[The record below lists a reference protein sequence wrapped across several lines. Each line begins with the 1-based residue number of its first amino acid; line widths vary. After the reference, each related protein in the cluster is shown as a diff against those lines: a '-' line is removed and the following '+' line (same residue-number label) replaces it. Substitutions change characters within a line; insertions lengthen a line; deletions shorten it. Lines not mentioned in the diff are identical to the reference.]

1 MGDKM
6 ILDKEIKFLLKL
18 FDKLRIESRILGL
31 KEVER
36 GECSFN
42 MGIRDILNISESFYD
57 AFYTK
62 LSAAEERCVY
72 TYTDRFFCTYTYFRI
87 SDTAGASDRVML
99 IGPYLQQ
106 SFSEAEVR
114 NNLFN
119 INLGESTVRT
129 CLDYYFSL
137 ERLDSS
143 SRLFMAVETLC
154 DMMWGEGSYSFHT
167 ESDDFLRESEISLY
181 DVTGRTESGAAP
193 SERLIE
199 LRYEY
204 ENEMMKAIES
214 GQAHKRRLINK
225 FTDVSLESRSPDY
238 MRNLR
243 NYAIIMNT
251 LGRKSAEFGGVH
263 PIHLDSVSRGFAM
276 KIEGTASINAVLELM
291 NDMFS
296 TYCSLVKKYSLR
308 GYAPPV
314 QKAITYFF
322 TRYATAGVGTTPR
335 VMQSLPTEHRP
346 AHIAEASISEESLV
360 SIPTITV
367 GLYLLF
373 EESTYPSARPMSVA
387 LSQLRNSFAIPR
399 TPSVPK
405 SLPISSIFLS

>member
-1 MGDKM
+1 M

-106 SFSEAEVR
+106 SFSEDEVR

-181 DVTGRTESGAAP
+181 DVTGRTESGAVP
-193 SERLIE
+193 RERLIE

-314 QKAITYFF
+314 QKAITYINAEISAQHRLCDIAQRLGLSSGYLSDLFRKETGITLTEF
-322 TRYATAGVGTTPR
+322 VNRRKIDYSANLLTNTNKQVQDIAALVGIVDVQYFSKLFKRIKGETPLTYRKRRMARGV
-335 VMQSLPTEHRP
+335 
-346 AHIAEASISEESLV
+346 
-360 SIPTITV
+360 
-367 GLYLLF
+367 
-373 EESTYPSARPMSVA
+373 
-387 LSQLRNSFAIPR
+387 
-399 TPSVPK
+399 
-405 SLPISSIFLS
+405 